1 MSKYNLISCVW
12 EFTLACNLRCIHC
25 GSTAGKKREDELS
38 TDEAIKLCY
47 DLKKTGCKSIALMGG
62 EPFLRKDF
70 WIVARK
76 IRELEM
82 ELSVITNGTVY
93 NEDTFKEL
101 KKLDIQA
108 LATSID
114 GANPETH
121 DKIRGVDGAFN
132 KTISFIEKALSYDL
146 PVSVI
151 TTVSKLNISELGE
164 IKDLIKG
171 RNIAWQ
177 IQVAGAEGIR
187 FDKDYLLDEEEFYSV
202 GLFIESMRR
211 KYKTSELPVIGAHDM
226 GYNSCI
232 IKNIY
237 LYDKWNG
244 CQAGISVVGIRSN
257 GDVLGCL
264 SINNDMYIEGNV
276 RKKSLYDIWND
287 EKSFS
292 YTRNF
297 KVEDGGANCK
307 NCKYILECRG
317 GCSEMSLSKTGVLHN
332 DPYCFYRIELKNMSF
347 LKRKYFDFVSK
358 LYSKKDLNFLKKIF
372 YGVRK

>member
-1 MSKYNLISCVW
+1 VW

-38 TDEAIKLCY
+38 IDEAIKLCY
-47 DLKKTGCKSIALMGG
+47 DLKKTGCKSVALMGG

-151 TTVSKLNISELGE
+151 TTVSKLNISELDG

-177 IQVAGAEGIR
+177 VQIAGSEGER
-187 FDKDYLLDEEEFYSV
+187 FDKSYLLSEEEFYSV
-202 GLFIESMRR
+202 GLFIEALRR
-211 KYKTSELPVIGAHDM
+211 KYNIRELPVIGAHDM

-232 IKNIY
+232 IRNIY

-244 CQAGISVVGIRSN
+244 CQAGISIVGIRSN

-264 SINNDMYIEGNV
+264 SINNDKYVEGNV

-287 EKSFS
+287 EKSFR

-297 KVEDGGANCK
+297 KIEDIGENCK
-307 NCKYILECRG
+307 NCKYIEDCKG
-317 GCSEMSLSKTGVLHN
+317 GCSEMSLSKTGVFHN
-332 DPYCFYRIELKNMSF
+332 DPYCFYRIELRNMSF
-347 LKRKYFDFVSK
+347 LKRKYLEFVSK
-358 LYSKKDLNFLKKIF
+358 MYSKKDIKFLEKIF
-372 YGVRK
+372 CGIRK

>member
-1 MSKYNLISCVW
+1 MNRYHLISCVW

-114 GANPETH
+114 GANPKTH

-151 TTVSKLNISELGE
+151 TTVSKLNISELDG

-177 IQVAGAEGIR
+177 VQIAGSEGER
-187 FDKDYLLDEEEFYSV
+187 FDKSYLLSEEEFYSV
-202 GLFIESMRR
+202 GLFIEALRR
-211 KYKTSELPVIGAHDM
+211 KYSIRELPVIGAHDM

-232 IKNIY
+232 IRNIY
-237 LYDKWNG
+237 LYDKWKG

-264 SINNDMYIEGNV
+264 SINNDKYVEGNV

-287 EKSFS
+287 EKLFS

-297 KVEDGGANCK
+297 KIEDIGENCK
-307 NCKYILECRG
+307 NCKYIEDCKG
-317 GCSEMSLSKTGVLHN
+317 GCSEMSLSKTDVFHN
-332 DPYCFYRIELKNMSF
+332 DPYCFYRIELRNMSF
-347 LKRKYFDFVSK
+347 LKRKYLEFVSK
-358 LYSKKDLNFLKKIF
+358 MYSKKDIKFLEKIF
-372 YGVRK
+372 CGIRK

>member
-1 MSKYNLISCVW
+1 MNRYNLISCVW

-151 TTVSKLNISELGE
+151 TTVSKLNISELDG

-177 IQVAGAEGIR
+177 VQIAGSEGER
-187 FDKDYLLDEEEFYSV
+187 FDKNYLLSEEEFYSV
-202 GLFIESMRR
+202 GLFIEALRR
-211 KYKTSELPVIGAHDM
+211 KYSIRELPVIGAHDM

-232 IKNIY
+232 IRNIY

-264 SINNDMYIEGNV
+264 SINNDKYVEGNV
-276 RKKSLYDIWND
+276 RKKSFYEIWND
-287 EKSFS
+287 EKSFR

-297 KVEDGGANCK
+297 KIEDIGENCK
-307 NCKYILECRG
+307 NCKYIEDCKG
-317 GCSEMSLSKTGVLHN
+317 GCSEMSLSKTGVFHN
-332 DPYCFYRIELKNMSF
+332 DPYCFYRIELRNMSF
-347 LKRKYFDFVSK
+347 LKRKYLEFVSK
-358 LYSKKDLNFLKKIF
+358 MYSKKDIKFLEKIF
-372 YGVRK
+372 CGIRK